1 MTLVLSQYLD
11 SDYDPIPFTD
21 HIWLP
26 KDFNDRKHLIA
37 YVRKCTRKGIRI
49 TKDGTLSLEE
59 IYKGDIKPKNIKK
72 SLDFSD
78 LKGKVRPNFKKFL
91 NASQGSLASKPKK
104 VELVTETDA
113 TLNKMA
119 IKSRKSIF
127 KLNHYAWL
135 FQQAQLK
142 HEFNG
147 EFPSSCSKSFKL
159 EIDK

>member
-1 MTLVLSQYLD
+1 MTLVLSQYID
-11 SDYDPIPFTD
+11 SDYDPIPYTD

-26 KDFNDRKHLIA
+26 KDFNDRKHLNA

-78 LKGKVRPNFKKFL
+78 LKGKVRPNFMKVL
-91 NASQGSLASKPKK
+91 SASQGSLVRKLKK
-104 VELVTETDA
+104 VDLVTDTDA
-113 TLNKMA
+113 MLSKMA
-119 IKSRKSIF
+119 IRSRKTTF

-135 FQQAQLK
+135 FHQAQLK

-147 EFPSSCSKSFKL
+147 ELPSSSSNK
-159 EIDK
+159 